1 MSNIQRIC
9 PACGSGNAM
18 SSQFCERCGQDFE
31 RTGNTLPARR
41 SSLPVVASTA
51 ALPLLAGA
59 ASLAVRAGWRLLQ
72 AHLREQKAQVAPRQ
86 AAGQSPKQES
96 ITLAPAQSLA
106 PSTQSR
112 RTIRIRSTWVVGG
125 PDGIYRH
132 GASDH
137 TIEIDD

>member
-9 PACGSGNAM
+9 PSCGASGPISA
-18 SSQFCERCGQDFE
+18 QFCERCGQNFE
-31 RTGNTLPARR
+31 QRASSGNTLPARR
-41 SSLPVVASTA
+41 SSLPAVASTA

-72 AHLREQKAQVAPRQ
+72 AHLRKQTAQVAPSRGTTQ
-86 AAGQSPKQES
+86 NAVTP
-96 ITLAPAQSLA
+96 APPQPPA
-106 PSTQSR
+106 PGGR

-125 PDGIYRH
+125 PDGIHRH

>member
-9 PACGSGNAM
+9 PSCGASGPM
-18 SSQFCERCGQDFE
+18 SAQFCPGCGQNFDH
-31 RTGNTLPARR
+31 RASSGNTLPARR
-41 SSLPVVASTA
+41 NNLPAVASTA

-59 ASLAVRAGWRLLQ
+59 ASLALRAGWRLLQ
-72 AHLREQKAQVAPRQ
+72 ARLNQQAQVAARP
-86 AAGQSPKQES
+86 ATEKTA
-96 ITLAPAQSLA
+96 IAPATPQPPVQSG
-106 PSTQSR
+106 R

-125 PDGIYRH
+125 PDGIHRH

>member
-9 PACGSGNAM
+9 PSCGASGPVSA
-18 SSQFCERCGQDFE
+18 QFCERCGQNFE
-31 RTGNTLPARR
+31 HRASSGSTLPVRR
-41 SSLPVVASTA
+41 SSLPAVASTA

-59 ASLAVRAGWRLLQ
+59 ASLALRAVWRLLQ
-72 AHLREQKAQVAPRQ
+72 AHLREQNAQVAPRQ
-86 AAGQSPKQES
+86 GKAQTAITPASPQ
-96 ITLAPAQSLA
+96 PPA
-106 PSTQSR
+106 PSGR

-125 PDGIYRH
+125 PDGVYRH